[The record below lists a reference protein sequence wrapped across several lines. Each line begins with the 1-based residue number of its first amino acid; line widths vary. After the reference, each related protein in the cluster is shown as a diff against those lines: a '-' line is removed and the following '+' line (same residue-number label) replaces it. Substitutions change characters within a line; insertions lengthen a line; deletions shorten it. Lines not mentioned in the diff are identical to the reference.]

1 MMSEKRYWKS
11 LKLREGKIVSDYDKS
26 KWIVGEW
33 RTVQAPENECL
44 GLNCS
49 ENIVDAMGFVDMEV
63 LAEVEIGG
71 EIIVGDDKVTCE
83 KMRIIKA
90 WKWEKKN
97 SVSMAIYSAKL
108 CLNNFEK
115 LYPDDKRP
123 RQAIEAAK
131 AWLNN
136 PCEETE
142 SAAESAWS
150 AARSAAR
157 SAAWSAWSAWSAA
170 WSAARSAAAGSA
182 RSDIQNW
189 IETHIPELE
198 ELHQAGSP

>member
-1 MMSEKRYWKS
+1 MSEKRYWKS

-142 SAAESAWS
+142 SAAESA
-150 AARSAAR
+150 ARSAAE
-157 SAAWSAWSAWSAA
+157 SAAESAAWSAA
-170 WSAARSAAAGSA
+170 WSAAESAARSATKKKIHNWVVKNIKNLKSIEAG
-182 RSDIQNW
+182 DFD
-189 IETHIPELE
+189 E
-198 ELHQAGSP
+198 